1 MIMIMY
7 ISVPSTIIVLV
18 LQEIYKF
25 DYSFRESCSTQ
36 YDIIRTDLT
45 HI

>member
-25 DYSFRESCSTQ
+25 DYSFR
-36 YDIIRTDLT
+36 
-45 HI
+45 